1 MLKSVLLLGSRG
13 GLGRAIGSRLTE
25 DGWTVV
31 GADLPELDLARP
43 DVASAVARLQE
54 SHGGFDALVH
64 AAGLYPAA
72 PVSDGDEELFD
83 RVLTVNARS
92 AFAAGA
98 QFVRR
103 CVAAGRPGAMVFVSS
118 GAATRARP
126 GTAVYAASKA
136 ALDAL
141 VRAFALEHGRD
152 RIRCNAVAPGFVDV
166 GSQVNPVPRSYVEG
180 VEAASERAAG
190 PSRGDRRRRRVAAER
205 RCVVGQRAVGAGG
218 RRGRHR
224 VGDFAVVAQLNRAGA
239 RRRWM
244 PPSMR

>member
-1 MLKSVLLLGSRG
+1 MAKSVLLLGSRG
-13 GLGRAIGSRLTE
+13 GLGRATGSRLTA

-43 DVASAVARLQE
+43 DVASAVARLQGA
-54 SHGGFDALVH
+54 HGGFDALVH

-72 PVSDGDEELFD
+72 PVSNGDEELFD

-98 QFVRR
+98 QFVRER
-103 CVAAGRPGAMVFVSS
+103 VAAGRPGAMVFVSS

-152 RIRCNAVAPGFVDV
+152 GIRCNAVAPGFIDV
-166 GSQVNPVPRSYVEG
+166 GSQVNPVPRAYVEG
-180 VEAASERAAG
+180 VEAASVSGRLGRPDEIAAAVAWLLSEDASWVNGRSVPVDGGDGIGSVTG
-190 PSRGDRRRRRVAAER
+190 PSW
-205 RCVVGQRAVGAGG
+205 
-218 RRGRHR
+218 
-224 VGDFAVVAQLNRAGA
+224 L
-239 RRRWM
+239 
-244 PPSMR
+244 S

>member
-1 MLKSVLLLGSRG
+1 MPKSVLLLGSRG
-13 GLGRAIGSRLTE
+13 GLGRAVGARLTA

-43 DVASAVARLQE
+43 EVAPAVARLQE

-72 PVSDGDEELFD
+72 KVSDGDEELFD

-98 QFVRR
+98 QFVRG
-103 CVAAGRPGAMVFVSS
+103 CVAGGRPGAMVFVSS

-152 RIRCNAVAPGFVDV
+152 GIRCNAVAPGFIDV

-180 VEAASERAAG
+180 VEAASV
-190 PSRGDRRRRRVAAER
+190 S
-205 RCVVGQRAVGAGG
+205 G
-218 RRGRHR
+218 RLGRP
-224 VGDFAVVAQLNRAGA
+224 DEIAAVVAWLLSEDASWVNGRSVPVDGGDGIGSVTA
-239 RRRWM
+239 
-244 PPSMR
+244 PSWLS